1 MATPARKPTLRSLP
15 GLKPPEPPPVEEVTK
30 NHTIKLAHGDELHV
44 TRQARTQ
51 YDFVG
56 GSYYQM
62 SLPLSF
68 ELGRL
73 RLSGAEFS
81 LLHLLMGSQ
90 ERGGIIKLKQTE
102 MAEEMRS
109 ERGEV
114 NKLLKRL
121 RSWGLVIPVS
131 RGVYRVN
138 PRVAFYGTS
147 SEQAEVIAQ
156 LPDGAPEIT
165 LPQPRDARGRT
176 TKKADGS

>member
-1 MATPARKPTLRSLP
+1 MAKPAKKPALRSLP
-15 GLKPPEPPPVEEVTK
+15 GLKSPEPAPVEEATRD
-30 NHTIKLAHGDELHV
+30 HTIQLAHGDQLRV
-44 TRQARTQ
+44 TRQPHTN

-68 ELGRL
+68 ELGQL

-81 LLHLLMGSQ
+81 LLHILMGSQ
-90 ERGGIIKLKQTE
+90 ERGGIIKLKQAE

-114 NKLLKRL
+114 SKLLKRL
-121 RSWGLVIPVS
+121 RAWGLVIAVQ

-156 LPDGAPEIT
+156 FPDGAPEIK
-165 LPQPRDARGRT
+165 LPRPRDARGRT
-176 TKKADGS
+176 KKVNRP